1 MEKILSESEI
11 LQMLREHDC
20 EVTFRKVD
28 GEIRV
33 MPCTLRE
40 QALPSKPVLAEDA
53 SVKTRAKAPGVIS
66 AWSLDR
72 REWRSF
78 KVNNVIAVTK
88 LS

>member
-1 MEKILSESEI
+1 MEKILSEHEI
-11 LQMLREHDC
+11 LQMLHESDC

-33 MPCTLRE
+33 MPCTLRAA
-40 QALPSKPVLAEDA
+40 ALPVKPALTEDA
-53 SVKTRAKAPGVIS
+53 SVKTRARSPGVIS

-72 REWRSF
+72 KEWRSF
-78 KVNNVIAVTK
+78 KVSNVIAVTK